1 MRTGDSRDGT
11 AVAVLDED
19 TFPAGAG
26 VSVATFAGLDDDGR
40 FLVSIDSTAVPAA
53 ALSTIALTAADA
65 GARVAI
71 AHERGDAGRPI
82 IIGRIHQRAETP
94 LSGLT
99 VEDERVVI
107 RAERDIELRCG
118 DASIVL
124 TRSGKVLIHGN
135 FVLTRSRGANKIK
148 GAFVDI
154 N

>member
-1 MRTGDSRDGT
+1 MRTNDRNG
-11 AVAVLDED
+11 AVAVAELDEAWR
-19 TFPAGAG
+19 PPRSG
-26 VSVATFAGLDDDGR
+26 VSAAVFTGLDADGR
-40 FLVSIDSTAVPAA
+40 FLVETGSTAGPVT

-65 GARVAI
+65 GAAVAVACEDGDPGRLI
-71 AHERGDAGRPI
+71 IVGRLRERA
-82 IIGRIHQRAETP
+82 AEP
-94 LSGLT
+94 LSGMT
-99 VEDERVVI
+99 VDGERVVI

-135 FVLTRSRGANKIK
+135 FVLSRSRGANRIK